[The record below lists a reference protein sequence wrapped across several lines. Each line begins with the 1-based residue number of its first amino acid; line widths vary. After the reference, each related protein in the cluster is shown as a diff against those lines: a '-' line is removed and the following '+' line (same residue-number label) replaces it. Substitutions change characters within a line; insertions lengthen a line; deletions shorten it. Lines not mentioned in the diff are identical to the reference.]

1 MSNEEKLL
9 TLEDVAERLK
19 ISVSTVRRWVKSNE
33 LRSIKVGN
41 RGQYR
46 VSLGDLEEFLAE
58 QDAQQPDTSAVA
70 TFKRGREWRQ
80 AVDWAKE
87 HTKYI
92 VVTGGVLSGLGKGIA
107 AASIGKLLN
116 SRLMVVPI
124 KCDGYLNTDPGTMN
138 PIEHGE
144 VFVLDDGGE
153 VDMDFGHY
161 ERFLGVTGKFE
172 WNLTMGKVYKTIL
185 EHEREGFYLGQTVQ
199 LIPHVADVIKE
210 KLYEIP
216 GRLQADIGLIEIG
229 GTVGDM
235 ENELYL
241 EAVRQLRQE
250 VGEENILFVHL
261 TYIPI
266 PAGVEEQ
273 KSKPTQQSVKLL
285 NERGI
290 RPDVIIG
297 RCAERLTDKLKRK
310 IALFCNIDKNSVI
323 SGPDLPSVYQ
333 IPLVFEEEGLTE
345 ILHKKLTI
353 YSPPQLREWRNLV
366 DRILSPAGPLIRVAI
381 CGKYTNLHDSYASVI
396 EAVRHSGAHIDGQ
409 VEISWLDT
417 TELEHGNGSCAE
429 FLQKVDAVIV
439 PGGFGTRGIE
449 GKIQVIQYCREH
461 SIPFLGICYGMQ
473 LAVVEYARHVV
484 GLTGAHTTEAAE
496 DGFEVTDPV
505 VCILP
510 EQIGVTQ
517 KGGTMRLGGHDIIL
531 KENSSAARLYKSHK
545 IRERFRHRYEV
556 NPEYIGRLEKAGLV
570 FSGHDPSGAIM
581 QVMELPNHPYF
592 MGCQFHPELTS
603 RLEEPA
609 PMFRELIRAAFEKKQ
624 GSLIRGIDAKPHKSD
639 FSAG

>member
-1 MSNEEKLL
+1 MNNEEHLL
-9 TLEDVAERLK
+9 TLEDVAERIR

-46 VSLGDLEEFLAE
+46 ISLADLEEFLAE
-58 QDAQQPDTSAVA
+58 QEAQQPDMSSSVTL
-70 TFKRGREWRQ
+70 KRGREWRQ
-80 AVDWAKE
+80 AIDWARE

-92 VVTGGVLSGLGKGIA
+92 VVTGGVISGLGKGIA
-107 AASIGKLLN
+107 AASIGKLIN
-116 SRLMVVPI
+116 SRLMIVPI

-161 ERFLGVTGKFE
+161 ERFLGVTGRFE

-185 EHEREGFYLGQTVQ
+185 EHEREGFYLGHTVQ
-199 LIPHVADVIKE
+199 LIPHVTDVIKE
-210 KLYEIP
+210 RFYEIP

-250 VGEENILFVHL
+250 VGEDNVLFVHV
-261 TYIPI
+261 TYIPV

-297 RCAERLTDKLKRK
+297 RCTERLTEKIKRK
-310 IALFCNIDKNSVI
+310 IALFCNIDKNAVV
-323 SGPDLPSVYQ
+323 SGLDVPSVYQ

-345 ILHKKLTI
+345 IVHKRLNI
-353 YSPPQLREWRNLV
+353 YSPPQLSEWRNLV
-366 DRILSPAGPLIRVAI
+366 DRLLSPTGPLVRVAI
-381 CGKYTNLHDSYASVI
+381 CGKYTKLHDSYASVI
-396 EAVRHSGAHIDGQ
+396 EAVRHSGAHIEGQ
-409 VEISWLDT
+409 VEIDWLDT
-417 TELEHGNGSCAE
+417 VELERDSGSCAD
-429 FLQKVDAVIV
+429 FLRNVDAVIV

-449 GKIQVIQYCREH
+449 GKIRVIRHCRENG
-461 SIPFLGICYGMQ
+461 IPFLGICYGMQ
-473 LAVVEYARHVV
+473 LAVVEYARYVV
-484 GLTGAHTTEAAE
+484 GLAGAHTTEAAE
-496 DGFEVTDPV
+496 DGFEVADPV

-510 EQIGVTQ
+510 EQIGITQ
-517 KGGTMRLGGHDIIL
+517 KGGTMRLGGHNIVL
-531 KENSSAARLYKSHK
+531 KENTRAARFYKSLK

-556 NPEYIGRLEKAGLV
+556 NPDYVTQLEQAGMI
-570 FSGHDPSGAIM
+570 FSGHDPTGAIM
-581 QVMELPNHPYF
+581 QLMELPDHPYF
-592 MGCQFHPELTS
+592 LGCQFHPELTS
-603 RLEEPA
+603 KLEEPA
-609 PMFRELIRAAFEKKQ
+609 PLFRELIRAAFEKK
-624 GSLIRGIDAKPHKSD
+624 KSI
-639 FSAG
+639 SA

>member
-1 MSNEEKLL
+1 MNGDDQLL
-9 TLEDVAERLK
+9 TLDDVAERLK
-19 ISVSTVRRWVKSNE
+19 ISASTVRRWVKSSE

-46 VSLGDLEEFLAE
+46 ISLRDLEEFLAE
-58 QDAQQPDTSAVA
+58 QEARQPDTSVVA
-70 TFKRGREWRQ
+70 TLKRGREWRQ
-80 AVDWAKE
+80 AIDWARE

-92 VVTGGVLSGLGKGIA
+92 VVIGGVISGLGKGIA

-161 ERFLGVTGKFE
+161 ERFLGVTGRFE

-199 LIPHVADVIKE
+199 LIPHVTDVIKE
-210 KLYEIP
+210 WLYEIP

-241 EAVRQLRQE
+241 EAVRQMRQE
-250 VGEENILFVHL
+250 VGEKNVLFVHV

-297 RCAERLTDKLKRK
+297 RCAERLTEKIKQK
-310 IALFCNIDKNSVI
+310 IALFCNIDKMAVI
-323 SGPDLPSVYQ
+323 SGLDVTSVYQ
-333 IPLVFEEEGLTE
+333 IPLIFEEEGLTE
-345 ILHKKLTI
+345 IIHKRLSI
-353 YSPPQLREWRNLV
+353 YSPPQLLEWRNLV
-366 DRILSPAGPLIRVAI
+366 NRLLSPTGPLIRVAI

-396 EAVRHSGAHIDGQ
+396 EAVRHSGAHIDGR
-409 VEISWLDT
+409 VEIDWLDT
-417 TELEHGNGSCAE
+417 AELERNGGLCDE
-429 FLQKVDAVIV
+429 FLSQVDAVIV

-449 GKIQVIQYCREH
+449 GKIQVIRHCRERG
-461 SIPFLGICYGMQ
+461 IPFLGICYGMQ
-473 LAVVEYARHVV
+473 LAVVEYARHVA
-484 GLTGAHTTEAAE
+484 GLPGAHTTEAAE
-496 DGFEVTDPV
+496 DGFEVSDPV

-510 EQIGVTQ
+510 EQVGITQ
-517 KGGTMRLGGHDIIL
+517 KGGTMRLGGHDILL
-531 KENSSAARLYKSHK
+531 KANSLAARLYKSQK

-556 NPEYIGRLEKAGLV
+556 NPDYVPRLEKAGMV

-581 QVMELPNHPYF
+581 QVMELPNHPF
-592 MGCQFHPELTS
+592 FLGCQFHPELTS
-603 RLEEPA
+603 KLEDPA
-609 PMFRELIRAAFEKKQ
+609 PLFRELIRAAFIGKKQ
-624 GSLIRGIDAKPHKSD
+624 NPS
-639 FSAG
+639 

>member
-1 MSNEEKLL
+1 MNNEEQLL
-9 TLEDVAERLK
+9 TLEDVADRLK
-19 ISVSTVRRWVKSNE
+19 VSVSTVRRWVKSNE
-33 LRSIKVGN
+33 LRSIKIGN

-46 VSLGDLEEFLAE
+46 ISLGDLEEFLAE
-58 QDAQQPDTSAVA
+58 QEAQQTDTSAVA
-70 TFKRGREWRQ
+70 AFKHGREWRQ
-80 AVDWAKE
+80 AIDWARE
-87 HTKYI
+87 HTKY
-92 VVTGGVLSGLGKGIA
+92 VVITGGVISGLGKGIA

-161 ERFLGVTGKFE
+161 ERFLGVTCRFE

-185 EHEREGFYLGQTVQ
+185 DREREGFYLGQTVQ
-199 LIPHVADVIKE
+199 LIPHVTDVIKE
-210 KLYEIP
+210 WFYEIP

-250 VGEENILFVHL
+250 VGEQNVLFVHL

-290 RPDVIIG
+290 RPDVLIG
-297 RCAERLTDKLKRK
+297 RCAERLTEKLKRK
-310 IALFCNIDKNSVI
+310 IALFCNIDKTAVI
-323 SGPDLPSVYQ
+323 SGLDVPAVYQ

-345 ILHKKLTI
+345 IMHKRLSI
-353 YSPPQLREWRNLV
+353 YSPPQLLEWRNLV
-366 DRILSPAGPLIRVAI
+366 NRLLSPAGPVIRVAI
-381 CGKYTNLHDSYASVI
+381 CGKYVNLHDSYASVI
-396 EAVRHSGAHIDGQ
+396 EAVRHSGAHIEGT
-409 VEISWLDT
+409 VKIEWLDT
-417 TELEHGNGSCAE
+417 AELERGGGSCAE
-429 FLQKVDAVIV
+429 LLRDVDAVIV

-449 GKIQVIQYCREH
+449 GKIQVIRHCRENG
-461 SIPFLGICYGMQ
+461 IPFLGICYGMQ
-473 LAVVEYARHVV
+473 LAVVEYARHVA
-484 GLTGAHTTEAAE
+484 GLAGAHTTEVAE
-496 DGFEVTDPV
+496 EGLEVAHPV

-510 EQIGVTQ
+510 EQAGITQ
-517 KGGTMRLGGHDIIL
+517 KGGTMRLGGHDIVL
-531 KENSSAARLYKSHK
+531 REGSRAARIYGSQK

-556 NPEYIGRLEKAGLV
+556 NPDYVARLEAAGIV
-570 FSGHDPSGAIM
+570 FSGHNPAGTIM
-581 QVMELPNHPYF
+581 QMMELPDHPYF
-592 MGCQFHPELTS
+592 QGCQFHPELTS
-603 RLEEPA
+603 KLEEPA
-609 PMFRELIRAAFEKKQ
+609 PLFRELIRTAFESKKV
-624 GSLIRGIDAKPHKSD
+624 LPAKES
-639 FSAG
+639 

>member
-1 MSNEEKLL
+1 MNNEDQLL
-9 TLEDVAERLK
+9 TLEDVADRIK
-19 ISVSTVRRWVKSNE
+19 VSVSTVRRWVKSNE

-46 VSLGDLEEFLAE
+46 ISMEDLEEFLAE
-58 QDAQQPDTSAVA
+58 QEAKQPDISAVA
-70 TFKRGREWRQ
+70 TLKRGREWRQ
-80 AVDWAKE
+80 AVDWAKA

-92 VVTGGVLSGLGKGIA
+92 VVIGGVISGLGKGIA
-107 AASIGKLLN
+107 AASIGKLIN
-116 SRLMVVPI
+116 SRLTVVPI

-161 ERFLGVTGKFE
+161 ERFLGVTCRFE

-185 EHEREGFYLGQTVQ
+185 EQEREGFYLGQTVQ
-199 LIPHVADVIKE
+199 LIPHVTDVIKE
-210 KLYEIP
+210 WFYEIP
-216 GRLQADIGLIEIG
+216 GRLQADVGLIEIG

-250 VGEENILFVHL
+250 VGEQNVLFVL
-261 TYIPI
+261 VTYIPI

-273 KSKPTQQSVKLL
+273 KSKPTQQAVKLL

-290 RPDVIIG
+290 RPDVLIG
-297 RCAERLTDKLKRK
+297 RCSERLTEK
-310 IALFCNIDKNSVI
+310 IKQKVSLFCNIDKSAVI
-323 SGPDLPSVYQ
+323 SGLDVPTVYQ

-345 ILHKKLTI
+345 IVHKRLTI
-353 YSPPQLREWRNLV
+353 YSPPQLLEWRKLV
-366 DRILSPAGPLIRVAI
+366 DRLLSPTGPLVRVAI

-409 VEISWLDT
+409 VEITWLDT
-417 TELEHGNGSCAE
+417 VELERNPEACAD
-429 FLQKVDAVIV
+429 FLRSVDAFIV
-439 PGGFGTRGIE
+439 PGGFGSRGIE
-449 GKIQVIQYCREH
+449 GKIEVIRYCRENG
-461 SIPFLGICYGMQ
+461 IPFLGICYGMQ
-473 LAVVEYARHVV
+473 LAVVEFARHVV

-496 DGFEVTDPV
+496 EGFEVVHPV

-510 EQIGVTQ
+510 EQVGITQ
-517 KGGTMRLGGHDIIL
+517 KGGTMRLGGHDILL
-531 KENSSAARLYKSHK
+531 KEKSRAAQLYKSQK

-556 NPEYIGRLEKAGLV
+556 NPEYVPRLENAGIV
-570 FSGHDPSGAIM
+570 FSGCDPTGAIM
-581 QVMELPNHPYF
+581 QVMELRDHPYF
-592 MGCQFHPELTS
+592 LCCQFHPELTS
-603 RLEEPA
+603 KLEEPA
-609 PMFRELIRAAFEKKQ
+609 PLFRELIRTAFERKV
-624 GSLIRGIDAKPHKSD
+624 AAA
-639 FSAG
+639 SA

>member
-1 MSNEEKLL
+1 MNSEDHLL
-9 TLEDVAERLK
+9 TLEDVADRLK

-33 LRSIKVGN
+33 LRSIKIGN

-46 VSLGDLEEFLAE
+46 INLRDLEDFLAE
-58 QDAQQPDTSAVA
+58 QEAQAPDTSAVA
-70 TFKRGREWRQ
+70 TLKRGREWRQ
-80 AVDWAKE
+80 AVDWARE

-92 VVTGGVLSGLGKGIA
+92 VVIGGVISGLGKGIA

-116 SRLMVVPI
+116 SRLMIVPI

-161 ERFLGVTGKFE
+161 ERFLGVTCRFE
-172 WNLTMGKVYKTIL
+172 WNLTMGKVYKAIL
-185 EHEREGFYLGQTVQ
+185 EQEREGYYLGQTVQ
-199 LIPHVADVIKE
+199 LIPHVTDVIKE
-210 KLYEIP
+210 WFYEIP

-250 VGEENILFVHL
+250 VGEDNVLIVLL

-273 KSKPTQQSVKLL
+273 KSKPTQQAVKLL

-290 RPDVIIG
+290 RPDVLVG
-297 RCAERLTDKLKRK
+297 RCAERLTEKIKQK
-310 IALFCNIDKNSVI
+310 IALFCNIEKGAVI
-323 SGPDLPSVYQ
+323 SGLDVPSVYQ
-333 IPLVFEEEGLTE
+333 IPLIFEEEGLTE
-345 ILHKKLTI
+345 IVHKQLTI
-353 YSPPQLREWRNLV
+353 YSPPQLQEWRKLV
-366 DRILSPAGPLIRVAI
+366 DRLLSPAGPLIRVAI

-409 VEISWLDT
+409 VTIDWLDT
-417 TELEHGNGSCAE
+417 AELERNSGSCAD
-429 FLQKVDAVIV
+429 FLSNVDAVIV

-449 GKIQVIQYCREH
+449 GKIQVIQHCREKL
-461 SIPFLGICYGMQ
+461 IPFLGICYGMQ

-484 GLTGAHTTEAAE
+484 GLAGAHTTEAAE

-510 EQIGVTQ
+510 EQIGITQ
-517 KGGTMRLGGHDIIL
+517 KGGTMRLGGHDITL
-531 KENSSAARLYKSHK
+531 KENSRAAQLYNGHK

-556 NPEYIGRLEKAGLV
+556 NPAYVARLEKAGMV
-570 FSGHDPSGAIM
+570 FSGHDPTGTIM
-581 QVMELPNHPYF
+581 QVMELPDHPYF
-592 MGCQFHPELTS
+592 LGCQFHPELTS
-603 RLEEPA
+603 KLEAPA
-609 PMFRELIRAAFEKKQ
+609 PLFRELIRTAFERKKV
-624 GSLIRGIDAKPHKSD
+624 LPA
-639 FSAG
+639 

>member
-1 MSNEEKLL
+1 MNSDDQLL
-9 TLEDVAERLK
+9 TLEDVADRLK

-46 VSLGDLEEFLAE
+46 ISLRDLEEFLAE
-58 QDAQQPDTSAVA
+58 QEAQQPDTSAVA
-70 TFKRGREWRQ
+70 TLKRGREWRQ
-80 AVDWAKE
+80 SVDWARD

-92 VVTGGVLSGLGKGIA
+92 VVIGGVISGLGKGIA

-161 ERFLGVTGKFE
+161 ERFLGVTGRFE

-185 EHEREGFYLGQTVQ
+185 EQEREGFYLGQTVQ
-199 LIPHVADVIKE
+199 LIPHVTDVIKE
-210 KLYEIP
+210 WFYEIP

-250 VGEENILFVHL
+250 VGEANVLIVLL

-273 KSKPTQQSVKLL
+273 KSKPTQQSVKLR

-290 RPDVIIG
+290 RPDVIVG
-297 RCAERLTDKLKRK
+297 RCAERLTDKIKQK
-310 IALFCNIDKNSVI
+310 IALFCNIDKTAVI
-323 SGPDLPSVYQ
+323 SGLDVPSVYQ
-333 IPLVFEEEGLTE
+333 IPLIFEEEGLTE
-345 ILHKKLTI
+345 IVHKRLTI
-353 YSPPQLREWRNLV
+353 YSPPQLMEWRKLV
-366 DRILSPAGPLIRVAI
+366 DRLLNPTGPLVRVAI

-396 EAVRHSGAHIDGQ
+396 EAVRHSGAHINGQ
-409 VEISWLDT
+409 VEIVWLDT
-417 TELEHGNGSCAE
+417 TEVERTGGSCAE
-429 FLQKVDAVIV
+429 FLSKVDAVIV

-449 GKIQVIQYCREH
+449 GKIQVIRHCRENG
-461 SIPFLGICYGMQ
+461 IPFLGICYGMQ

-484 GLTGAHTTEAAE
+484 GLNGAHTTEAAD
-496 DGFEVTDPV
+496 DGFEIDDPV

-510 EQIGVTQ
+510 EQVGITQ

-531 KENSSAARLYKSHK
+531 RENSKAADLYRNLK

-556 NPEYIGRLEKAGLV
+556 NPDYVERLEMAGMV
-570 FSGHDPSGAIM
+570 FSGHDPSGKIM
-581 QVMELPNHPYF
+581 QLMELPNHPYF
-592 MGCQFHPELTS
+592 LGCQFHPELTS
-603 RLEEPA
+603 KLEAPA
-609 PMFRELIRAAFEKKQ
+609 PLFRELIRVAAERKK
-624 GSLIRGIDAKPHKSD
+624 APT
-639 FSAG
+639 A

>member
-1 MSNEEKLL
+1 MNNEEYLL
-9 TLEDVAERLK
+9 TLEDIAERLK

-33 LRSIKVGN
+33 LRSIKLGN

-46 VSLGDLEEFLAE
+46 VSLADFEEFLTE
-58 QDAQQPDTSAVA
+58 QESQQSDTSAVA
-70 TFKRGREWRQ
+70 TLKRGREWRQ

-87 HTKYI
+87 HSKYI
-92 VVTGGVLSGLGKGIA
+92 VVTGGVISGLGKGIA

-116 SRLMVVPI
+116 SRLMIVPI

-161 ERFLGVTGKFE
+161 ERFLGVTGRFE

-199 LIPHVADVIKE
+199 LIPHVTDVIKE
-210 KLYEIP
+210 WFYEIP

-250 VGEENILFVHL
+250 VGEENVLFVHV
-261 TYIPI
+261 TYIPV

-297 RCAERLTDKLKRK
+297 RCTERLTEKIKRK
-310 IALFCNIDKNSVI
+310 IALFCNIDKNAVI
-323 SGPDLPSVYQ
+323 SGLDVPTVYQ

-345 ILHKKLTI
+345 IVHKRLNI
-353 YSPPQLREWRNLV
+353 YSPPQLREWRSLV
-366 DRILSPAGPLIRVAI
+366 DRLLSPTGPLIRVAI
-381 CGKYTNLHDSYASVI
+381 CGKYTKLHDSYASVI
-396 EAVRHSGAHIDGQ
+396 EAVRHSSAHIDGH
-409 VEISWLDT
+409 VEIDWLDT
-417 TELEHGNGSCAE
+417 VELERDNASCAD
-429 FLQKVDAVIV
+429 FLHNVDAVIV

-449 GKIQVIQYCREH
+449 GKIQVIRYCRENG
-461 SIPFLGICYGMQ
+461 IPFLGICYGMQ
-473 LAVVEYARHVV
+473 LAVVEYARYVV
-484 GLTGAHTTEAAE
+484 GLAGAHTAEAVE
-496 DGFEVTDPV
+496 DDFEVADPV

-517 KGGTMRLGGHDIIL
+517 KGGTMRLGGHNIML
-531 KENSSAARLYKSHK
+531 KENSCAAQFYKSLK

-556 NPEYIGRLEKAGLV
+556 NPDYVARLEQAGMV
-570 FSGHDPSGAIM
+570 FSGHDPTGAIM
-581 QVMELPNHPYF
+581 QVMELPDHPYF
-592 MGCQFHPELTS
+592 IGCQFHPELTS
-603 RLEEPA
+603 KLEEPA
-609 PMFRELIRAAFEKKQ
+609 PLFRELIRAAFEKKKQ
-624 GSLIRGIDAKPHKSD
+624 FLSRSIDAR
-639 FSAG
+639 